1 MFILIEIDRKWTVG
15 IDWYKH
21 TKGIRLGFIAFH
33 VCTVK
38 HSYFVNTI
46 ARHYAKNMNQEG
58 KQS

>member
-1 MFILIEIDRKWTVG
+1 MFILIEIDKDWTWGV
-15 IDWYKH
+15 DWNKKS
-21 TKGIRLGFIAFH
+21 KGLRLGFIAIH

-46 ARHYAKNMNQEG
+46 ARRYAKNMNQEG